1 MLLLL
6 PSLVPVARNQLEDQV
21 AVNKYFVNGTG
32 RMCMELVPCA
42 CMHMELVV
50 CTCMCMELV
59 VCACMCNCA
68 SAYACNWSYVHAHV
82 HKHGIGRMQFL
93 TSMWFMTVMIV
104 PSERCHRDW
113 IQCTFVDFLPWSQ
126 IKWKSA
132 CCQLQMMSISKSILL
147 LKVRV
152 LKDQLD
158 VLTRRLGVPLA
169 SGSSRTAEDLWLV
182 PIVIREENITAIMS
196 SRIYEALGHTQ
207 SPIYYNGSIL
217 TESNS
222 VSDPGWHSKQVYI

>member
-1 MLLLL
+1 
-6 PSLVPVARNQLEDQV
+6 
-21 AVNKYFVNGTG
+21 
-32 RMCMELVPCA
+32 
-42 CMHMELVV
+42 MHVH
-50 CTCMCMELV
+50 
-59 VCACMCNCA
+59 
-68 SAYACNWSYVHAHV
+68 VHAT
-82 HKHGIGRMQFL
+82 GRMQFL
-93 TSMWFMTVMIV
+93 TGMWFMTCCDDCVSDVTVTGFNALLLIFCLGV
-104 PSERCHRDW
+104 K
-113 IQCTFVDFLPWSQ
+113 
-126 IKWKSA
+126 IKWKSS

-207 SPIYYNGSIL
+207 SPIYTMVQYQLNWTLSVILDDTRNKYIDYIYN
-217 TESNS
+217 
-222 VSDPGWHSKQVYI
+222 V